1 MVYIIQPASVPESTA
16 VFLSEQFVNASH
28 RGSGEE
34 EGQGDENRARFMTSE
49 DTQKHAK
56 LPLVRKWR
64 GWYKKTPESERQGL
78 MAGPLCGEYKAE
90 DVRDFW

>member
-1 MVYIIQPASVPESTA
+1 MVYIIQAASVPESTA
-16 VFLSEQFVNASH
+16 VFLSEQSVNASH
-28 RGSGEE
+28 RGSRED

-64 GWYKKTPESERQGL
+64 RWYKKQQSERQVL
-78 MAGPLCGEYKAE
+78 VARLLCGEYKAE
-90 DVRDFW
+90 DVRDLC